1 MATRF
6 YALLFALLCFC
17 CGKISGQS
25 ILNDRK
31 FDKWYKIVNS
41 DISNN
46 GHWSSFTKI
55 FDNSEKRTVLLNVKT
70 KDTIS
75 FKNVVKSFLNNNLF
89 VVLQS
94 DHNLLM
100 INLKTKEKKVIKDVS
115 DFNFKDDL
123 QYGLIITRSKQLFG
137 IGKSLRLFNIAE
149 RVSKIQTL
157 DNDMSL
163 VLGSDFSFVVSYRT
177 GKIIARFDSIRSQE
191 LINHTPDISRKLSKF
206 IVKDSGRL
214 KVLFYKWNGEKI
226 LDKFIDHKFNDFTG
240 FGFGDQNM
248 FIASRKNK
256 PISYKDSIENWY
268 GSDLALKPNFEA
280 RKNRDFEALLLDLST
295 GEQVSN
301 ESDPNVSNRYLIF
314 NDRYILEVLD
324 FANGDSETEF
334 LIPSIRIRN
343 VYSNKVE
350 FEVQKTK
357 QFYPVGE
364 GSLIYFDNR
373 DWWMYNLHSKKKE
386 NLTSKIKEKF
396 YRSNRQNE
404 NNINPAGDLFFSN
417 NMNKIYLTSVR
428 NLWEYDL
435 NSKTY
440 KNITNSSDPEVSFK
454 ILNRSVVTSAPLR
467 WTRYR
472 KIKENYI
479 LIKVSHK
486 DDIREG
492 LSVYDGQ
499 KLERISGLDFY
510 KLDQFVCSKSNI
522 SFTKENA
529 NTPYMLEEYNV
540 RDKTLKVIYESNKE
554 MFQKEK
560 FPKAELIDF
569 RDDDGNATY
578 VSVILPPGY
587 DHNRKY
593 PAIVCVYENEAASYK
608 SFYFPSVFNQPG
620 FNRSLT
626 AMEDYII
633 ILPRIKYIIDQPGES
648 ALRSV
653 NKAIEVASDSFGI
666 DQNKIGIIGESFGGF
681 ETNYIIAHSGLFK
694 AAISGAS
701 LSDIT
706 ASYFSVSKT
715 NFRPNIWRYTDQSFR
730 FSGNFYDNKNVYF
743 NNNPVF
749 NADKINTP
757 LLLWAGKEDR
767 HVDFEQSIAM
777 FVGLRSL
784 NKPVELM
791 LFPQDGHTLMKSD
804 NQKKATQYFLKWF
817 GRYLK

>member
-1 MATRF
+1 MGTRLYGF
-6 YALLFALLCFC
+6 LFTLLCFWS
-17 CGKISGQS
+17 GKIYGQKVM
-25 ILNDRK
+25 DDQK
-31 FDKWYKIVNS
+31 FAGWYRIVNS
-41 DISNN
+41 EISNN
-46 GHWSSFTKI
+46 GHWNTFTKI
-55 FDNSEKRTVLLNVKT
+55 FDNSEKSTVLLNAVT
-70 KDTIS
+70 KDTIC
-75 FKNVVKSFLNNNLF
+75 FENVVKSFLNDHFF
-89 VVLQS
+89 VVLRS
-94 DHNLLM
+94 DNSLLM
-100 INLKTKEKKVIKDVS
+100 IDLRTKEKKVIRDVS

-123 QYGLIITRSKQLFG
+123 QYGFIITRSNRLFG

-157 DNDMSL
+157 DRDLSL
-163 VLGSDFSFVVSYRT
+163 ILGSDFSFMVSYRT
-177 GKIIARFDSIRSQE
+177 GKIITRFDGIRSQE
-191 LINHTPDISRKLSKF
+191 LINQTPDASRQLSKF
-206 IVKDSGRL
+206 IIKDDGRL
-214 KVLFYKWNGEKI
+214 KVLYYNWNGEKI
-226 LDKFIDHKFNDFTG
+226 LDRYIDNKFNDFTG
-240 FGFGDQNM
+240 FGFGEHCM
-248 FIASRKNK
+248 LVASRKNK

-268 GSDLALKPNFEA
+268 GNDLALKPNFDA
-280 RKNRDFEALLLDLST
+280 RANSDFEALLLDLST
-295 GEQVSN
+295 GEQIFN
-301 ESDPNVSNRYLIF
+301 GSDPKVSNRYLIF

-334 LIPSIRIRN
+334 LIPSIRIRSIN
-343 VYSNKVE
+343 DNKVE
-350 FEVQKTK
+350 FVVQKAK
-357 QFYPVGE
+357 QFYPVGD
-364 GSLIYFDNR
+364 GSLIYFENR
-373 DWWMYNLHSKKKE
+373 DWWMYNLYSKKKE
-386 NLTSKIKEKF
+386 NLTNKIKEKF

-417 NMNKIYLTSVR
+417 DMRKIYLTSVH

-435 NSKTY
+435 NSKIY
-440 KNITNSSDPEVSFK
+440 KNITRSSDPEVSFK

-492 LSVYDGQ
+492 LSVYDGK
-499 KLERISGLDFY
+499 KLGIISGLDVY
-510 KLDQFVCSKSNI
+510 KLDQFVCSKHHI

-529 NTPYMLEEYNV
+529 NTPYILENYSVIE
-540 RDKTLKVIYESNKE
+540 KTLKVVYESNKP
-554 MFQKEK
+554 MFQKER
-560 FPKAELIDF
+560 FPKAALHDF
-569 RDDDGNATY
+569 NDLDGDKTY
-578 VSVILPPGY
+578 VSVILPPDY
-587 DHNRKY
+587 DAKKKY

-608 SFYFPSVFNQPG
+608 TFYFPSLFNQPG

-626 AMEDYII
+626 AAEDYII
-633 ILPRIKYIIDQPGES
+633 ILPRIKYVIDEPGES

-653 NKAIEVASDSFGI
+653 KEAIETVSESYGVDL
-666 DQNKIGIIGESFGGF
+666 NRLGIIGESFGGF
-681 ETNYIIAHSGLFK
+681 ETNYIIAHSDLFK

-730 FSGNFYDNKNVYF
+730 FSGNFYDHKNVYY

-777 FVGLRSL
+777 FIGLRSL

-791 LFPQDGHTLMKSD
+791 LFPKDGHTLMRPE
-804 NQKKATQYFLKWF
+804 NQRRATEYFLKWF
-817 GRYLK
+817 NHYLK